1 MIPPP
6 DSCQTTA
13 LYAPG
18 ETMVTLL
25 TGDLPL
31 SVTARP
37 LASAGVLHA
46 NPSKATRV
54 ILFMTLSC
62 QAQLK
67 GILGWECLPAP
78 FRCSGES
85 FQLSVVVSDAKH
97 VPVATRSPRQ
107 GPAYRPPLARTL
119 TFPGD
124 RARVR
129 PSSCR

>member
-18 ETMVTLL
+18 ETMVTLRA
-25 TGDLPL
+25 GDLPL
-31 SVTARP
+31 SVTSRP
-37 LASAGVLHA
+37 LASAGVLHP
-46 NPSKATRV
+46 NPSKATRA
-54 ILFMTLSC
+54 IRFMTRSC
-62 QAQLK
+62 QAWLK
-67 GILGWECLPAP
+67 GILGWECLPAQ

-107 GPAYRPPLARTL
+107 GHAYRSPLARTP
-119 TFPGD
+119 TFLGD
-124 RARVR
+124 RVRVR
-129 PSSCR
+129 